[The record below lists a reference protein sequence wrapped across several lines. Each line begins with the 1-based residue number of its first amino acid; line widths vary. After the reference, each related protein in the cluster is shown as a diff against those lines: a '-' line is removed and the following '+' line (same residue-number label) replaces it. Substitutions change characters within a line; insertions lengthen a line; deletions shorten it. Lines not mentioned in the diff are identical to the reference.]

1 MVAVRER
8 EGLMTFQTTKQGDV
22 VVISVEGQLV
32 AGNRQQL
39 REAVVAEIDRGE
51 RSFVIDFAEAG
62 YVDSAGLG
70 ALVSLSKKI
79 REASGSLR
87 LTNLNEDLRT
97 LFELTRLD
105 TLFAL
110 DDKSPSSQARP
121 TPADT
126 RSTTPP
132 SRGNGQARPRPDPD
146 ARP

>member
-8 EGLMTFQTTKQGDV
+8 EEKKMSFRTTKQGDD

-39 REAVVAEIDRGE
+39 REAVVSEIDRGA

-110 DDKSPSSQARP
+110 DDKNEQDG
-121 TPADT
+121 TTADL
-126 RSTTPP
+126 
-132 SRGNGQARPRPDPD
+132 RPRPAPQRRDGESWRGSDPD

>member
-1 MVAVRER
+1 MSFR
-8 EGLMTFQTTKQGDV
+8 TTKQGDD

-39 REAVVAEIDRGE
+39 REAVVSEIDRGV

-110 DDKSPSSQARP
+110 DDENEQDGTA
-121 TPADT
+121 
-126 RSTTPP
+126 
-132 SRGNGQARPRPDPD
+132 GLRPRPAQQRRDGESWRSSDPD

>member
-1 MVAVRER
+1 MVEVRER

-110 DDKSPSSQARP
+110 DDKDQPDGTA
-121 TPADT
+121 ADL
-126 RSTTPP
+126 
-132 SRGNGQARPRPDPD
+132 RPRPSQPGRDGGAVRGPDPD
-146 ARP
+146 AHP

>member
-1 MVAVRER
+1 MVALTKE
-8 EGLMTFQTTKQGDV
+8 EGHMSFRTTKQGDV
-22 VVISVEGQLV
+22 VVVTVEGQLV

-39 REAVVAEIDRGE
+39 REAIVSEIDRGA

-79 REASGSLR
+79 RESSGSLR

-110 DDKSPSSQARP
+110 DDKNEQAGAAADLRP
-121 TPADT
+121 KPA
-126 RSTTPP
+126 
-132 SRGNGQARPRPDPD
+132 PRRDDGEPWRHSDPD